1 MDTVTLIVLALG
13 LAMDATAVSVSNGI
27 CYRKAG
33 GKVVGTYALLFGL
46 FQMAMPIIGY
56 LAGRT
61 FSGMIASLDHWI
73 ALILLGIIG
82 GKMIVESIRAMRS
95 PETCPAERAL
105 TFKMMVMQAV
115 ATSIDALA
123 VGIGFAVMRV
133 NIVTA
138 SLAIGVIT
146 LLCSLAGTW
155 LGRRFGAIL
164 GRAAEIF
171 GGAILVIIGVKIFV
185 EHMFF

>member
-1 MDTVTLIVLALG
+1 MDTITLVALALG

-46 FQMAMPIIGY
+46 FQMGMPIIGY
-56 LAGRT
+56 VAGRA
-61 FSGMIASLDHWI
+61 FSEMISSLDHWI

-82 GKMIVESIRAMRS
+82 GKMIVESIREMRS
-95 PETCPAERAL
+95 PESCPAEREL

-123 VGIGFAVMRV
+123 VGISFAVMKV
-133 NIVTA
+133 NIITA

-146 LLCSLAGTW
+146 LLCSLIGTW
-155 LGRRFGAIL
+155 LGRRFGSIL

-171 GGAILVIIGVKIFV
+171 GGGILIAIGMKIFV
-185 EHMFF
+185 EHTFF